1 MNKNI
6 LSIGNDAKTIKGGN
20 CTLDKEKF
28 LIVYSLK
35 DKGYR
40 AINKET
46 ILNIKM
52 DNLNLENP
60 EYVDKLENV
69 EKADI
74 KIDFGSTKLTS
85 KVQSIIDAKPTDGL
99 WEDGRSDEDQIGA
112 SYPELEWAMDF
123 KGDTELLSVREK
135 EVLAIYKRMN
145 RANKHKMIPIPICE
159 IPEELKA

>member
-1 MNKNI
+1 MHEFRKGLIMNKNI

-52 DNLNLENP
+52 DNM
-60 EYVDKLENV
+60 
-69 EKADI
+69 
-74 KIDFGSTKLTS
+74 
-85 KVQSIIDAKPTDGL
+85 II
-99 WEDGRSDEDQIGA
+99 
-112 SYPELEWAMDF
+112 YN
-123 KGDTELLSVREK
+123 KGV
-135 EVLAIYKRMN
+135 
-145 RANKHKMIPIPICE
+145 
-159 IPEELKA
+159 